1 MLPAVVGD
9 IAAGILTAILQQV
22 FLIPMILRAEALE
35 LGGAEHVHHG
45 LDRVV
50 NTALFDCLGAF
61 GFALLLA
68 TACAWRGARSWK
80 QGLVWGIAGY
90 ASFALAPA
98 LGLAPE
104 LPGVESAALVARQ
117 IWWVG
122 TALATAA
129 GIASIAFAPARSIR
143 MLGVLI
149 LALPHIIGAPGGQ
162 GIASVGDGPA
172 RSFALASLAVSFVMW
187 ITIGIVTVVV
197 MKRLEILR
205 SITGTASNAG
215 T

>member
-1 MLPAVVGD
+1 
-9 IAAGILTAILQQV
+9 
-22 FLIPMILRAEALE
+22 
-35 LGGAEHVHHG
+35 
-45 LDRVV
+45 
-50 NTALFDCLGAF
+50 
-61 GFALLLA
+61 
-68 TACAWRGARSWK
+68 
-80 QGLVWGIAGY
+80 
-90 ASFALAPA
+90 
-98 LGLAPE
+98 
-104 LPGVESAALVARQ
+104 
-117 IWWVG
+117 
-122 TALATAA
+122 
-129 GIASIAFAPARSIR
+129 